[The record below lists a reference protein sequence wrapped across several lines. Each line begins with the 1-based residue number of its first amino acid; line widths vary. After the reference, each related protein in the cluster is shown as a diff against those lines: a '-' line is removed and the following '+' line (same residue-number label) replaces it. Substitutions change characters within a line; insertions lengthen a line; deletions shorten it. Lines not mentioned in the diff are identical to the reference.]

1 MSKNSQI
8 CCGKLRDSNEDTAS
22 GEILFAIIVASG
34 VESSVVKM
42 NVCEYYN
49 IIVDVPTTHLQLVNL
64 DKTSHSNVNCNDK
77 VKAVL
82 IRSFFDS
89 IVKMLE
95 LNTDNKVIF
104 VVERLN
110 SDNLKFEFDN
120 MKSVFLLNLISL
132 IL

>member
-1 MSKNSQI
+1 MKIPLQV
-8 CCGKLRDSNEDTAS
+8 KF
-22 GEILFAIIVASG
+22 LFAIIVASG
-34 VESSVVKM
+34 VEPSVVKM

-49 IIVDVPTTHLQLVNL
+49 IIVDVPITHLQLVNL

-82 IRSFFDS
+82 IRPFFDS